1 MLPKKIGENST
12 RTKKRRRRS
21 IWPITTLA
29 KTSSRK
35 VLQQKKRHISSKKR
49 DTYVG
54 EKCGRNW
61 CACQANRWK
70 KRHTAVDEK
79 VDAVKEKVKMGN
91 LGEKLQVQLHKQLRK
106 YKGPVLRG
114 ILNVGTIYAKLYI
127 EVSLG
132 LRSKNV
138 QGCRHPH
145 R

>member
-1 MLPKKIGENST
+1 M
-12 RTKKRRRRS
+12 
-21 IWPITTLA
+21 
-29 KTSSRK
+29 
-35 VLQQKKRHISSKKR
+35 Q
-49 DTYVG
+49 
-54 EKCGRNW
+54 
-61 CACQANRWK
+61 

-91 LGEKLQVQLHKQLRK
+91 VGEKLQVQQKKNYKQLRK

-127 EVSLG
+127 VVSLG